1 MELLVA
7 IQAVLVKK
15 LVHLMVDRGLLG
27 ILIMILALWPALA
40 AGFRP
45 EGIEEDD
52 DADD

>member
-15 LVHLMVDRGLLG
+15 LVYLMVDRGLLG
-27 ILIMILALWPALA
+27 ILIMLLALWPALA

-45 EGIEEDD
+45 EGIEDD
-52 DADD
+52 DDDTQ